1 MVARIKIR
9 WERICVTRATGKFVK
24 SNVMLRW
31 VWFIGEFYQN
41 SMGGDVIQHEI
52 EKVERF
58 HWFLLMLNHVRFC

>member
-24 SNVMLRW
+24 SNVMLRR

-41 SMGGDVIQHEI
+41 SMGGDLRHEGH
-52 EKVERF
+52 R
-58 HWFLLMLNHVRFC
+58 